1 MVECGS
7 KRQSV
12 HQIMDSVTENDHP
25 PNCLDPSS
33 VTVAV
38 TLEEAETTTHC
49 VAWALWAYIDL
60 VKKVG
65 IEVTTKCFYRLYFH
79 C

>member
-7 KRQSV
+7 KRQAV

-25 PNCLDPSS
+25 SNCLDPVA

-38 TLEEAETTTHC
+38 TLEEA
-49 VAWALWAYIDL
+49 
-60 VKKVG
+60 
-65 IEVTTKCFYRLYFH
+65 
-79 C
+79 